1 MDNQLNPRQFGIARQ
16 NGLNPPKDVKNFS
29 RKVLWMVLFAI
40 CLTGLNIDLSY
51 AQAPRPDFRVKG
63 LVVDSLSGKSL
74 PFVTIQIQNSEGI
87 VKRLSSDDSGNFSFV
102 LNSSGK
108 YDLLFHSI
116 GYQQKKAEITSKES
130 GSILD
135 FGKVALS
142 PSSEQVDEVTVS
154 AIKPLVRNESEK
166 LVYSVETDPE
176 SKTGNALDML
186 RKVPLVSVDGDDK
199 VQLRGTSGVKFL
211 VNGKSSAALDR
222 NTREVLRSMPSY
234 TIKDIEVM
242 TNPSSKYEA
251 ESTAGIINIIT
262 IRRVS
267 DGYNGSAS
275 AGVNTFGQYNG
286 NLNFASKINK
296 FIYSL
301 NTVVN
306 HWETPGSISES
317 SRENFV
323 STTNKFTE
331 TKGVI
336 KGITGDWY
344 SFNSEASYEVDTL
357 NLVSVSFNGSLA
369 GNESLWLSTTED
381 FDGSH
386 VATRRNEKTGKFIGD
401 WKNFTGTFDY
411 QKLFKRKDRIFTFSY
426 RYDQSKNGEKHNDQ
440 FVGLLNFPDYWQ
452 KINIDGNNI
461 EQTLQMDY
469 ADPFSK
475 NSQLETGFKLI
486 ARKNN
491 TLTDRN
497 MFDNI
502 LSNWVHSDYRSNKL
516 DYNQKV
522 LGVYLTYQLK
532 LKKGIFKVGLR
543 AENTVNRGFF
553 KSTDDT
559 TFTNK
564 MFNLVPFL
572 LFTKDFEKG
581 KSLKLS
587 YTKRLARPG
596 SWHLNPYYDDT
607 DPRNI
612 IMGNPQLETEVSNNF
627 EFSFSKFS
635 EKFNFSLNTNAA
647 FSDNLI
653 SDVSFVQPNGV
664 KVTTYENIGNDHMV
678 GGTVYG
684 SVQVTKKFNFNA
696 TVGLNYRDIES
707 NNDTGLKN
715 SGWSNSGNFNMK
727 LNPWKN
733 ATLLAGAGINSRSI
747 YLQETWPR
755 WLWSYVTYQHDFWN
769 KKLKLETRLDGPF
782 TIYIDY
788 PYKKYNQYF
797 YETLTNR
804 YSARVLSFKLSY
816 SFGQMKDQVKKSN
829 KSIKNDDLK

>member
-1 MDNQLNPRQFGIARQ
+1 MDNHLNHRQSGITRQ
-16 NGLNPPKDVKNFS
+16 NEVNPPIDAKNCS
-29 RKVLWMVLFAI
+29 RKVLWILLFGI
-40 CLTGLNIDLSY
+40 CLTRLNIDLSY
-51 AQAPRPDFRVKG
+51 AQAPPPGFGVKG

-74 PFVTIQIQNSEGI
+74 PFVTIQIQNGGGI

-102 LNSSGK
+102 LSSTGK

-116 GYQQKKAEITSKES
+116 GYQQKKAEITSGES
-130 GSILD
+130 GSMID

-176 SKTGNALDML
+176 SKTGNVIDML

-211 VNGKSSAALDR
+211 INGKSSAALDR
-222 NTREVLRSMPSY
+222 NTREVLRSLPSN

-251 ESTAGIINIIT
+251 EGSAGIINIIT
-262 IRRVS
+262 TRRVS
-267 DGYNGSAS
+267 DGYNGSMS
-275 AGVNTFGQYNG
+275 AGINTFGQYNG
-286 NLNFASKINK
+286 NVNFASKINK

-301 NTVVN
+301 NTVLN
-306 HWETPGSISES
+306 HWESPGSISES
-317 SRENFV
+317 SRENFFT
-323 STTNKFTE
+323 TTNKYTE
-331 TKGVI
+331 SKGSV
-336 KGITGDWY
+336 KGFGNWN
-344 SFNSEASYEVDTL
+344 SFNSEASYEIDTL

-369 GNESLWLSTTED
+369 DNESLWLSTTED
-381 FDGSH
+381 FDGTH

-426 RYDQSKNGEKHNDQ
+426 RYDHGLNNENHNDK

-469 ADPFSK
+469 VDPFSK
-475 NSQLETGFKLI
+475 NSQLETGVKLI
-486 ARKNN
+486 GRKNN

-502 LSNWVHSDYRSNKL
+502 RSNWVHSDYGSNKL
-516 DYNQKV
+516 DYNQSV
-522 LGVYLTYQLK
+522 LGIYLTYQLK
-532 LKKGIFKVGLR
+532 LKKGIFKAGLR

-553 KSTDDT
+553 KSTEDT
-559 TFTNK
+559 TFTNR

-572 LFTKDFEKG
+572 LLTKDFEKG

-596 SWHLNPYYDDT
+596 SWYLNPYYDDT

-612 IMGNPQLETEVSNNF
+612 NMGNPQLETEVSNNF
-627 EFSFSKFS
+627 DFSFSKFS
-635 EKFNFSLNTNAA
+635 EKFNLSLNMNAS

-653 SDVSFVQPNGV
+653 SDISIVQPNGV
-664 KVTTYENIGNDHMV
+664 KITTYKNIGNDHMV
-678 GGTVYG
+678 GCTVYG

-696 TVGLNYRDIES
+696 SVGLNYRDIES
-707 NNDTGLKN
+707 NSNSGLKN
-715 SGWSNSGNFNMK
+715 SGWSNSGNFNLK
-727 LNPWKN
+727 LNPWKD
-733 ATLLAGAGINSRSI
+733 ATLLAGAGANSRSI
-747 YLQETWPR
+747 YLQGTWPR

-782 TIYIDY
+782 SKFINY

-816 SFGQMKDQVKKSN
+816 SFGQMKDQVKKSK

>member
-1 MDNQLNPRQFGIARQ
+1 MDNYLILYQSGNTGQ
-16 NGLNPPKDVKNFS
+16 NELKSPIDVKNFS
-29 RKVLWMVLFAI
+29 RNVLWIVLFTTFI
-40 CLTGLNIDLSY
+40 TGIHLDLSY
-51 AQAPRPDFRVKG
+51 AQAQKPDFKVKG
-63 LVVDSLSGKSL
+63 LVVDSLSGKGL
-74 PFVTIQIQNSEGI
+74 PFVTIQIQNGDEI
-87 VKRLSSDDSGNFSFV
+87 IKRLSSDDSGNFSFV

-116 GYQQKKAEITSKES
+116 GYQQKKAEITSGES
-130 GSILD
+130 SPMID

-142 PSSEQVDEVTVS
+142 PSNEQVDEVTVS

-176 SKTGNALDML
+176 SKTGNVLDML

-222 NTREVLRSMPSY
+222 NTREVLRSMPSNA
-234 TIKDIEVM
+234 IKDIEVM

-251 ESTAGIINIIT
+251 EGSAGIINIIT
-262 IRRVS
+262 TRRVL
-267 DGYNGSAS
+267 DGYNGSVS
-275 AGVNTFGQYNG
+275 AGANTFGQYNG
-286 NLNFASKINK
+286 NVNFASKINK

-301 NTVVN
+301 NAVMN
-306 HWETPGSISES
+306 HWESPRSISES
-317 SRENFV
+317 SRENFF
-323 STTNKFTE
+323 STTNKYTE
-331 TKGVI
+331 TKGST
-336 KGITGDWY
+336 KGFGNWN
-344 SFNSEASYEVDTL
+344 SFNSEASYEIDTL

-381 FDGSH
+381 FDGTH

-411 QKLFKRKDRIFTFSY
+411 QKLFKQKDRIFTFSY
-426 RYDQSKNGEKHNDQ
+426 RYDQSKNGENHNDK

-452 KINIDGNNI
+452 LIDIDGNNI
-461 EQTLQMDY
+461 EQTLQLDY
-469 ADPFSK
+469 VDPFSK
-475 NSQLETGFKLI
+475 KSQLETGFKQI
-486 ARKNN
+486 WRKNN

-497 MFDNI
+497 MFDDI
-502 LSNWVHSDYRSNKL
+502 LDNWVHSDYGSNNL
-516 DYNQKV
+516 DYKQRV
-522 LGVYLTYQLK
+522 LGIYLTYQLK
-532 LKKGIFKVGLR
+532 LKKGIFKAGLR

-572 LFTKDFEKG
+572 LVTRDFEKG

-596 SWHLNPYYDDT
+596 SWYLNPYYDDT

-647 FSDNLI
+647 FSNNLI

-664 KVTTYENIGNDHMV
+664 KVTTYKNIGNDHMV

-684 SVQVTKKFNFNA
+684 SVQVTKKLNFNA

-707 NNDTGLKN
+707 NNNSGLKN
-715 SGWSNSGNFNMK
+715 SGWSNSGNFNLK

-747 YLQETWPR
+747 YLQGTWPR

-782 TIYIDY
+782 SKYIYY

-804 YSARVLSFKLSY
+804 FSARVLYFKLSY
-816 SFGQMKDQVKKSN
+816 SFGQMKDQVKKSK

>member
-1 MDNQLNPRQFGIARQ
+1 MDNYLNSRHSEITGQ
-16 NGLNPPKDVKNFS
+16 NVLKSPIDVKSFS
-29 RKVLWMVLFAI
+29 RKVFWIVFAI

-51 AQAPRPDFRVKG
+51 AQAPRPDFKVKG
-63 LVVDSLSGKSL
+63 MVVDSLSGKSV
-74 PFVTIQIQNSEGI
+74 PFVTIQIQNGAEI
-87 VKRLSSDDSGNFSFV
+87 IKRLSSDDSGNFSFV

-116 GYQQKKAEITSKES
+116 GYHQKKTEITSGES
-130 GSILD
+130 SSMID

-142 PSSEQVDEVTVS
+142 PKSEQVDEVTVS

-176 SKTGNALDML
+176 SKTGNVLDML
-186 RKVPLVSVDGDDK
+186 RKVPLVSVDGEDK
-199 VQLRGTSGVKFL
+199 VKLRGTSGVKFL

-222 NTREVLRSMPSY
+222 NTMEVLRSMPSN
-234 TIKDIEVM
+234 TIKDIEIM

-251 ESTAGIINIIT
+251 EGSAGIINIIT
-262 IRRVS
+262 TRRVS
-267 DGYNGSAS
+267 DGYNGSVS
-275 AGVNTFGQYNG
+275 AGINTFGQYNG
-286 NLNFASKINK
+286 NVNFASKFNK

-301 NTVVN
+301 NAIMN
-306 HWETPGSISES
+306 HFEGPISFSES
-317 SRENFV
+317 TRENFF
-323 STTNKFTE
+323 STTNKYTE
-331 TKGVI
+331 SKGSTKGF
-336 KGITGDWY
+336 GNWN

-357 NLVSVSFNGSLA
+357 NLVSVSFNGSLTD
-369 GNESLWLSTTED
+369 NESLWLSTTED
-381 FDGSH
+381 FDGTR

-426 RYDQSKNGEKHNDQ
+426 RYDQSKNGENHNDK

-452 KINIDGNNI
+452 LINIDGNNI

-469 ADPFSK
+469 VDPFSK
-475 NSQLETGFKLI
+475 KSQLETGFKQI
-486 ARKNN
+486 WRKNN

-497 MFDNI
+497 MFDDN
-502 LSNWVHSDYRSNKL
+502 LDNWVHSDYGSNNL
-516 DYNQKV
+516 DYKQRV
-522 LGVYLTYQLK
+522 LGIYLTYQLK
-532 LKKGIFKVGLR
+532 LKKGIFKAGLR

-559 TFTNK
+559 TFTNR

-572 LFTKDFEKG
+572 LVTRDFENG

-596 SWHLNPYYDDT
+596 IWYLNPYYDDT

-612 IMGNPQLETEVSNNF
+612 SMGNPQLETEVSNNF

-664 KVTTYENIGNDHMV
+664 KVTTYKNIGNDHMV

-684 SVQVTKKFNFNA
+684 SVQVTKKLNFNA

-707 NNDTGLKN
+707 NNNSGLKN
-715 SGWSNSGNFNMK
+715 SGWSNSGNFNLK

-747 YLQETWPR
+747 YLQGTWPR

-782 TIYIDY
+782 NKYINY
-788 PYKKYNQYF
+788 SYKKYNQYF

-804 YSARVLSFKLSY
+804 FSAQVLSFKLSY
-816 SFGQMKDQVKKSN
+816 SFGQMKDQVKKSK